1 MWVTER
7 RGRISPRALNDRFC
21 AYRREL
27 GLPEELDLHALR
39 HSYVTHLIEDG
50 YPERFVSEQVGH
62 AYAATTA
69 IYTAVSDEWKNRVL
83 KAALAKVFTP
93 MGQTAEGTV

>member
-1 MWVTER
+1 MPPEGPPPNW
-7 RGRISPRALNDRFC
+7 ALDI
-21 AYRREL
+21 
-27 GLPEELDLHALR
+27 LR
-39 HSYVTHLIEDG
+39 TSLITSFEDG

-83 KAALAKVFTP
+83 KAALAKAFTP
-93 MGQTAEGTV
+93 VSEEGSS